1 MAMRAGMIGASIPNM
16 RSANVTAIASLAS
29 MAEGLRTAR

>member
-1 MAMRAGMIGASIPNM
+1 MAMSAGMIGAKAPNM
-16 RSANVTAIASLAS
+16 RSAKVTAMASLAS